1 MKPHLILRAHVSYTE
16 LCSRYS
22 MWQNSLPAAR
32 LINLCDAMYH
42 NHAIEFRASPLTLR
56 VTLQAKM
63 NQRGVT
69 TWILTVE
76 ATGRTHSV
84 VICEA
89 S

>member
-1 MKPHLILRAHVSYTE
+1 MKPHLVMRAHVSYIE
-16 LCSRYS
+16 LSRHYS

-63 NQRGVT
+63 NQRGV
-69 TWILTVE
+69 
-76 ATGRTHSV
+76 ATLDSYG
-84 VICEA
+84 
-89 S
+89 